1 MDHSMELSVNV
12 DKLRQQ
18 IATLSNPMDGDS
30 ADSDSLQSRL
40 VYYITLSCHGDVCG
54 FH

>member
-18 IATLSNPMDGDS
+18 IATLSNPEAMDG
-30 ADSDSLQSRL
+30 DSDSLQSRL
-40 VYYITLSCHGDVCG
+40 VHVTNLSCHGDVCG